1 MNLRPGGNIGGN
13 RMPNEITIED
23 AVKTLKDMFTEVDES
38 VLRLIIE
45 SNGGR
50 MEPTVEH
57 LLQITG
63 QNVGSSNP
71 GAPTNGDASSGQ
83 PKPKSSTQNG
93 YVPPDVVSTSPK
105 PENQP
110 RQITQARY
118 DVAHDFLRPPSWWKR
133 HADQNSRDAVELK
146 DLEKEDMK
154 FAQILQDSLFM
165 AELKKHP
172 EWVLDKE
179 RKGNQ
184 KRPITTNEDNSF
196 FTNEP
201 ITDTGVSKYE
211 SFKNKFSVLG
221 TAARDKLATIAQ
233 RLQRNDG
240 PEETYP
246 TANYHA
252 LESIDD
258 DEDNRPVRND
268 FR

>member
-1 MNLRPGGNIGGN
+1 M
-13 RMPNEITIED
+13 
-23 AVKTLKDMFTEVDES
+23 
-38 VLRLIIE
+38 
-45 SNGGR
+45 
-50 MEPTVEH
+50 
-57 LLQITG
+57 
-63 QNVGSSNP
+63 
-71 GAPTNGDASSGQ
+71 
-83 PKPKSSTQNG
+83 
-93 YVPPDVVSTSPK
+93 
-105 PENQP
+105 
-110 RQITQARY
+110 
-118 DVAHDFLRPPSWWKR
+118 R
-133 HADQNSRDAVELK
+133 HSDQKSRDADEQK
-146 DLEKEDMK
+146 DREKEDMK

-201 ITDTGVSKYE
+201 NTGVSKYE

-221 TAARDKLATIAQ
+221 TAARAKLATLAQ
-233 RLQRNDG
+233 RFQGNEG
-240 PEETYP
+240 MEETYP

-258 DEDNRPVRND
+258 DEDSRPRND